1 MSVQIGNDWDI
12 LLQEEWGKAYYQR
25 LRKMLIQEYRTR
37 IVYPDAFHIFDA
49 LKKVSYSQCRV
60 VILGQDPYHEPN
72 QANGMAFSV
81 PQGTPIPPS
90 LINIYKELKS
100 DLNIDPPHHGD
111 LSYWAEQGVLLL
123 NATLTVRA
131 HQANSHAD
139 LGWTI
144 LTDHI
149 IELLGAR
156 PKPMAFVLW
165 GKFAQSKRRLI
176 TNPNS
181 LILESPHP
189 SPLSAHRGFFGSAPF
204 SKINVFLEA
213 EGETPIDWKLP
224 EGIRHV

>member
-131 HQANSHAD
+131 HQANSHA
-139 LGWTI
+139 LCGRA
-144 LTDHI
+144 LKSRSFA
-149 IELLGAR
+149 GAY
-156 PKPMAFVLW
+156 M
-165 GKFAQSKRRLI
+165 QTQRR
-176 TNPNS
+176 
-181 LILESPHP
+181 
-189 SPLSAHRGFFGSAPF
+189 
-204 SKINVFLEA
+204 
-213 EGETPIDWKLP
+213 
-224 EGIRHV
+224 